1 VAGPTG
7 PTGPTGSTGAASTVA
22 GPTGPTGPTG
32 AAGPN
37 SITINTTTIVSGT
50 TGRLLYDNAGTV
62 GEIAAGTSG
71 NVLTSN
77 GTTWSSSAASP
88 TYGYRRNRIINGGMQ
103 IDQRNAGAA
112 QTVTT
117 AGPYTVDRWIVS
129 PTGASVTSQRV
140 AGPSGYQYAIQ
151 MTGAASVTALSL
163 LQRIESANVADLV
176 SQNVTLSAT
185 ISNSL
190 LTTVTWAAYYPN
202 STDTYGAVTLITSG
216 TFTVTSTATQYTAT
230 FNLGANAANGVVI
243 YFSVGAQTS
252 GTFTVTGV
260 QLEAGSVAT
269 PFERLPIGETLLLCQ
284 RYYEK
289 SYAQGTVPGTVT
301 SVNRFETGNNL
312 ALAGTQFICVKYAA
326 TKRTTTTV
334 VVYSAFSGTSGKI
347 GQSDTTDVNF
357 TIQNSGD
364 SSFDGI
370 FTNTA
375 GVYGGFAQFTASAEL

>member
-1 VAGPTG
+1 
-7 PTGPTGSTGAASTVA
+7 
-22 GPTGPTGPTG
+22 
-32 AAGPN
+32 
-37 SITINTTTIVSGT
+37 
-50 TGRLLYDNAGTV
+50 
-62 GEIAAGTSG
+62 
-71 NVLTSN
+71 
-77 GTTWSSSAASP
+77 
-88 TYGYRRNRIINGGMQ
+88 MQ

-117 AGPYTVDRWIVS
+117 AGAYTVDRWIVS

-176 SQNVTLSAT
+176 SQNVTLTAT

-190 LTTVTWAAYYPN
+190 LTTVTWAAYYAN
-202 STDTYGAVTLITSG
+202 STDTYGTVTLITSG

-260 QLEAGSVAT
+260 QLEAGSLAT

-289 SYAQGTVPGTVT
+289 SYSQGVVAGTVT
-301 SVNRFETGNNL
+301 ALGRFTLILTAAISG
-312 ALAGTQFICVKYAA
+312 QMYISIKYVA
-326 TKRTTTTV
+326 TKRTGATI
-334 VVYSAFSGTSGKI
+334 VVYASNSGASGKVTQFD
-347 GQSDTTDVNF
+347 GTDTTWTTNG
-357 TIQNSGD
+357 SGD
-364 SSFDGI
+364 SAFEGYV
-370 FTNTA
+370 TNSV
-375 GVYGGFAQFTASAEL
+375 GNSGLLGHFTASAEL